1 MNSTQ
6 YLDYHTSHTFLE
18 YLAHERQ
25 ELSIALAPKRQVII
39 CVDEKEE
46 KLFEFR
52 PPLPF
57 LPMLSQEIT
66 MLDFISKENISTIP
80 TYTILLMQ
88 AGAAA
93 LGFFEEGEVRLH
105 KVIKK
110 YMTRRKQG
118 KAQINYL
125 NTRGKSKAG
134 SRVRLAN
141 SVRFFEEIN
150 EYLTDWEEYEPPE
163 KILISCPPRLWGLLF
178 QAKVPAPFPKDDPR
192 IVRIPMDVHIPIHEE
207 LLRVNRFSLKGELRW
222 YQAVDLGFEEE
233 LGW

>member
-6 YLDYHTSHTFLE
+6 YLDYHASHEFLE
-18 YLAHERQ
+18 YLGQERSDLYC
-25 ELSIALAPKRQVII
+25 ELDVKRQVVL
-39 CVDEKEE
+39 CLDDQNE

-57 LPMLSQEIT
+57 LPIENETIT
-66 MLDFISKENISTIP
+66 VLDFISKENIDDIP

-105 KVIKK
+105 KTIKK

-141 SVRFFEEIN
+141 TVRFFEEIN

-163 KILISCPPRLWGLLF
+163 KLFISCTARLWGLLF
-178 QAKVPAPFPKDDPR
+178 QAKVPAPFAKDDPR
-192 IVRIPMDVHIPIHEE
+192 IIRIPMDVHTPTHEE
-207 LLRVNRFSLKGELRW
+207 LLRVNRFLLKGELRW
-222 YQAVDLGFEEE
+222 YQDIDLGFAED